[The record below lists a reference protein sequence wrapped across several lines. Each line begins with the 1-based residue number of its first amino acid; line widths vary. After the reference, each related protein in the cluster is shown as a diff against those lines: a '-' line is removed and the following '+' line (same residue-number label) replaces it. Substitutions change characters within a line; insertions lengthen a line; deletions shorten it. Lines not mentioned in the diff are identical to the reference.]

1 MSNEQNEAQKAQ
13 GELEAIAPAS
23 EEQAAPKSLDD
34 VVAGLKGFGIE
45 DFEEILTLKSKGKD
59 LRIKIANIPTSEE
72 MLSVQAA
79 DEFKGYL
86 WIKRVKVELISR
98 AISWIDGIDIRNL
111 PVEKRFVPDPTDPN
125 RAVRDVQV
133 VLRNTI
139 MTWGQ
144 ELVESLWKV
153 LMNHSQNI
161 EDRLKSEFP
170 QSAMMTEV
178 EARLIERARKQM
190 DTSFQTIRDEQ
201 VASAYDTMTEK
212 PEEEQ
217 QAAK

>member
-1 MSNEQNEAQKAQ
+1 MNDVQKAQ
-13 GELEAIAPAS
+13 AELEAIAPAS
-23 EEQAAPKSLDD
+23 SGDAPQSLDD

-45 DFEEILTLKSKGKD
+45 DFEEILTLKSKGKT
-59 LRIKIANIPTSEE
+59 LRIKVANIPTTEE
-72 MLSVQAA
+72 MVAVQAA

-111 PVEKRFVPDPTDPN
+111 PNEKRFVPDPTDPN

-153 LMNHSQNI
+153 IMNHSQNI
-161 EDRLKSEFP
+161 EDRLKAEFP
-170 QSAMMTEV
+170 QNALMTEV

-190 DTSFQTIRDEQ
+190 DDSFQVIRDEQ
-201 VASAYDTMTEK
+201 VAALYDTS
-212 PEEEQ
+212 PEPDEET
-217 QAAK
+217 AKDKK

>member
-1 MSNEQNEAQKAQ
+1 MSNEVSNDVQKAQ
-13 GELEAIAPAS
+13 DELKAIAPAAPA
-23 EEQAAPKSLDD
+23 EAAPLSLDD

-45 DFEEILTLKSKGKD
+45 EFEEILTLTSGAKK
-59 LRIKIANIPTSEE
+59 LQIKIANIPTADE
-72 MLSVQAA
+72 MFSVQAA

-111 PVEKRFVPDPTDPN
+111 PTEKRFVSDPSDPN
-125 RAVRDVQV
+125 RAVRDIQV

-144 ELVESLWKV
+144 EVTEALWKV

-161 EDRLKSEFP
+161 EDRLKNEFP
-170 QSAMMTEV
+170 QNAMMTEV

-190 DTSFQTIRDEQ
+190 DESFQIIRDEQ
-201 VASAYDTMTEK
+201 VAALYDTTLEK
-212 PEEEQ
+212 IPEDEQ
-217 QAAK
+217 GK

>member
-1 MSNEQNEAQKAQ
+1 MNNDVQKAQ
-13 GELEAIAPAS
+13 DELETIASAS
-23 EEQAAPKSLDD
+23 VEQEAPKSLED

-45 DFEEILTLKSKGKD
+45 DFEEILTLTSKGKK
-59 LRIKIANIPTSEE
+59 LRVKVANIPTTEE
-72 MLSVQAA
+72 MVAVQAA

-111 PVEKRFVPDPTDPN
+111 AVESRFVSDPTDPN
-125 RAVRDVQV
+125 KAVRDVQV

-153 LMNHSQNI
+153 IMNHSQNI
-161 EDRLKSEFP
+161 EDRLKNEFP
-170 QSAMMTEV
+170 QNAMMTEV

-190 DTSFQTIRDEQ
+190 DESFQVIRDEQ
-201 VASAYDTMTEK
+201 VAALYENEK
-212 PEEEQ
+212 ETEEEQ
-217 QAAK
+217 GTK

>member
-1 MSNEQNEAQKAQ
+1 MNDVQKAQ
-13 GELEAIAPAS
+13 GELEAIAPATDA
-23 EEQAAPKSLDD
+23 QAPPQSLDD
-34 VVAGLKGFGIE
+34 VVAGLRGFGIE
-45 DFEEILTLKSKGKD
+45 EFEEILTLRSKGKN
-59 LRIKIANIPTSEE
+59 LRIKIANVPTSDE
-72 MLSVQAA
+72 MLAVQAA

-111 PVEKRFVPDPTDPN
+111 PNEKRFVPDPTDPN

-144 ELVESLWKV
+144 ELTESLWKV

-161 EDRLKSEFP
+161 EDRLKEEFP
-170 QSAMMTEV
+170 QNAMMTEV
-178 EARLIERARKQM
+178 EQRLIERAKKQM
-190 DTSFQTIRDEQ
+190 DESFQVIRDEQ
-201 VASAYDTMTEK
+201 VAALYDTTPERL

-217 QAAK
+217 VK

>member
-1 MSNEQNEAQKAQ
+1 MDDVQKAQ
-13 GELEAIAPAS
+13 GELEAIAPAPL
-23 EEQAAPKSLDD
+23 EQEAPPKSLDD

-45 DFEEILTLKSKGKD
+45 EFEEILTLKCKGKD
-59 LRIKIANIPTSEE
+59 LRIKIANIPTSDE

-98 AISWIDGIDIRNL
+98 AISWIDGIDIRTL
-111 PVEKRFVPDPTDPN
+111 ATEKRFVSDPTDPN
-125 RAVRDVQV
+125 HAVRDVQT

-161 EDRLKSEFP
+161 EDRLKEEFP
-170 QSAMMTEV
+170 QNAMMTEV
-178 EARLIERARKQM
+178 ETRLIDRARKQM
-190 DTSFQTIRDEQ
+190 DESFQVIRDEQ
-201 VASAYDTMTEK
+201 VAALYDTTPEK
-212 PEEEQ
+212 TPEEQEV
-217 QAAK
+217 K

>member
-1 MSNEQNEAQKAQ
+1 MNDVQKAQ
-13 GELEAIAPAS
+13 GELETIAPS
-23 EEQAAPKSLDD
+23 SPEQEVPLSLED

-45 DFEEILTLKSKGKD
+45 DFEEILTLKSKGKS
-59 LRIKIANIPTSEE
+59 LRIKVANIPTTEE
-72 MLSVQAA
+72 MYGVQAA

-111 PVEKRFVPDPTDPN
+111 PNEKRFVPDPTDPN
-125 RAVRDVQV
+125 KSVRDIQV

-153 LMNHSQNI
+153 IMNHSQNI
-161 EDRLKSEFP
+161 EDRLKDEFP
-170 QSAMMTEV
+170 QNAMMTEV
-178 EARLIERARKQM
+178 EARLIDRARKQM
-190 DTSFQTIRDEQ
+190 DESFQVIRDEQ
-201 VASAYDTMTEK
+201 VAALYDTSPEPDEK
-212 PEEEQ
+212 E
-217 QAAK
+217 K

>member
-1 MSNEQNEAQKAQ
+1 MDDVQKAQ
-13 GELEAIAPAS
+13 GELETIAPAS
-23 EEQAAPKSLDD
+23 QEQTVPQSLDD
-34 VVAGLKGFGIE
+34 VVAGLRGFGLE
-45 DFEEILTLKSKGKD
+45 DFEDILTLKSNGRD
-59 LRIKIANIPTSEE
+59 LRIKISNIPTTDE

-111 PVEKRFVPDPTDPN
+111 PIEKRFVPDPTDPN
-125 RAVRDVQV
+125 RAMRDVQV

-161 EDRLKSEFP
+161 EDRLKAEFP
-170 QSAMMTEV
+170 QNAMMTEV
-178 EARLIERARKQM
+178 EGRLIDRARKQM
-190 DTSFQTIRDEQ
+190 DDSFQVIRDEQ
-201 VASAYDTMTEK
+201 VAVLYDTSPEK
-212 PEEEQ
+212 LPEEQE
-217 QAAK
+217 AN